1 MKYEIKNRCDN
12 ACVVWSG
19 EIEDQGID
27 SKNLGAAV
35 KKAVAEKASM
45 LFADLRS
52 ANLRSANLRSANL
65 RSADLRSADLR
76 FADLRFANLRSAN
89 LHSADLRSADLLFA
103 DLHSANLRSANL
115 HSADL
120 RSADLRFADLL
131 FANLLFADLRS
142 ADLRS
147 ADLDNDAK
155 IARLDVCVWPVTI
168 QDTGIEIGCKTYD
181 HASIMGMT
189 EERAAQ
195 EHPDAAIRWRRWGKV
210 LQALVVATLGE
221 VAEIGTKK

>member
-45 LFADLRS
+45 LS

-65 RSADLRSADLR
+65 
-76 FADLRFANLRSAN
+76 
-89 LHSADLRSADLLFA
+89 HS
-103 DLHSANLRSANL
+103 
-115 HSADL
+115 
-120 RSADLRFADLL
+120 
-131 FANLLFADLRS
+131 ADLRS

-221 VAEIGTKK
+221 VAEIGST

>member
-52 ANLRSANLRSANL
+52 ADLRSANLRSANL
-65 RSADLRSADLR
+65 RSADLRSANLR
-76 FADLRFANLRSAN
+76 FADLRF
-89 LHSADLRSADLLFA
+89 
-103 DLHSANLRSANL
+103 ANLRSANL

-221 VAEIGTKK
+221 VAEIGST

>member
-52 ANLRSANLRSANL
+52 ADLRSANLRSANL
-65 RSADLRSADLR
+65 RSADLRSANLR
-76 FADLRFANLRSAN
+76 FADLRF
-89 LHSADLRSADLLFA
+89 
-103 DLHSANLRSANL
+103 ANLRSANL

-131 FANLLFADLRS
+131 FANLHSADLRS

>member
-45 LFADLRS
+45 
-52 ANLRSANLRSANL
+52 
-65 RSADLRSADLR
+65 
-76 FADLRFANLRSAN
+76 
-89 LHSADLRSADLLFA
+89 
-103 DLHSANLRSANL
+103 
-115 HSADL
+115 
-120 RSADLRFADLL
+120 
-131 FANLLFADLRS
+131 LFADLRS

-221 VAEIGTKK
+221 VAEIGST

>member
-45 LFADLRS
+45 L
-52 ANLRSANLRSANL
+52 SANLRSANL
-65 RSADLRSADLR
+65 RSADLRSANLR

-89 LHSADLRSADLLFA
+89 LHSADLRSADL
-103 DLHSANLRSANL
+103 RS
-115 HSADL
+115 
-120 RSADLRFADLL
+120 ADLL
-131 FANLLFADLRS
+131 FANLHSADLRS

-221 VAEIGTKK
+221 VAEIGST

>member
-52 ANLRSANLRSANL
+52 ANLRSANLRSA
-65 RSADLRSADLR
+65 DLRSADLR

-89 LHSADLRSADLLFA
+89 LHSADLR
-103 DLHSANLRSANL
+103 
-115 HSADL
+115 
-120 RSADLRFADLL
+120 FADLL
-131 FANLLFADLRS
+131 FANLHSADLRS

>member
-1 MKYEIKNRCDN
+1 MSTKKVRIPNRFDSSVTC
-12 ACVVWSG
+12 WEG
-19 EIEDQGID
+19 EVEDTGSD
-27 SKNLGAAV
+27 AKNLGTATL
-35 KKAVAEKASM
+35 KALAEKAN
-45 LFADLRS
+45 LRFADLGS
-52 ANLRSANLRSANL
+52 ANLRSANLG
-65 RSADLRSADLR
+65 
-76 FADLRFANLRSAN
+76 FANLG
-89 LHSADLRSADLLFA
+89 
-103 DLHSANLRSANL
+103 
-115 HSADL
+115 
-120 RSADLRFADLL
+120 
-131 FANLLFADLRS
+131 S